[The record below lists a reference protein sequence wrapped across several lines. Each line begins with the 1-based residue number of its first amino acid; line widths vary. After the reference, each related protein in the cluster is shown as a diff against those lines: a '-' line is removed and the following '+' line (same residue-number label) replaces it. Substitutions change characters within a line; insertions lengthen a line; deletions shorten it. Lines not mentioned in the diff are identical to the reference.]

1 MTMIRRLV
9 LDVLKPLEP
18 SSIELAKKLSVV
30 KGVEAVDITVREV
43 DRKVETV
50 RVTLEGEWLDIDKI
64 EAALERYG
72 AVVHSI
78 DRVTAGNRAI
88 DTG

>member
-30 KGVEAVDITVREV
+30 KGIEGVDIDVREV

-50 RVTLEGEWLDIDKI
+50 RITLEGEWLDFEKI
-64 EAALERYG
+64 EAALEKYG

-78 DRVTAGNRAI
+78 DRVTAGNRVI
-88 DTG
+88 DKG

>member
-64 EAALERYG
+64 EASLERYG

-78 DRVTAGNRAI
+78 DRVTAGNRTI

>member
-1 MTMIRRLV
+1 MIRRLV